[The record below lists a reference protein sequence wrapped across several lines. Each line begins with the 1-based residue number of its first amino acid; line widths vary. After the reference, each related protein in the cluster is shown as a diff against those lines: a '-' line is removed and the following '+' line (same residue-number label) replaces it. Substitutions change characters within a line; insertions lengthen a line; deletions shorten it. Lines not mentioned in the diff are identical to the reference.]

1 MFENEKMVQ
10 QVEID
15 HMEQLVK
22 ALTDAVAQLPNLMEV
37 VSDSDNENI
46 KVILGRSKRKLRKMK
61 LAALVAQLD
70 AEEGEQE

>member
-15 HMEQLVK
+15 HMELLVK

-70 AEEGEQE
+70 AEEEVQE